1 MTPTL
6 QELDN
11 HRYSDIIFFLLHLT
25 CPDHLKDH
33 KRRALRLKTA
43 RYCLTQEGLGW
54 RNPNGN
60 ILGCINEQDSK
71 KILTQFHSRFCGGHY
86 AANTTA
92 HKILRAG
99 YYWPTIFADVHKH
112 VKCCQE
118 CQVFTGKQK
127 LAALPLTP
135 VVVLAPFQQWGLD
148 FIDKFKDNS
157 SNGFCWTLTATN
169 YFTKWVEAIP
179 TRNATKKVV
188 IDFIKERI
196 ITRFGTPLK
205 ITTDNAKAFSSREVN
220 DFCFKYG
227 IILSHSLDY
236 YPQGNG
242 LAESTNKKLMTI
254 LMKNVG
260 DNKRAWDSKIKYA
273 VFKIH
278 NYNHLSS

>member
-1 MTPTL
+1 MFPRVSAF
-6 QELDN
+6 
-11 HRYSDIIFFLLHLT
+11 HRE
-25 CPDHLKDH
+25 
-33 KRRALRLKTA
+33 A
-43 RYCLTQEGLGW
+43 
-54 RNPNGN
+54 
-60 ILGCINEQDSK
+60 
-71 KILTQFHSRFCGGHY
+71 
-86 AANTTA
+86 
-92 HKILRAG
+92 
-99 YYWPTIFADVHKH
+99 
-112 VKCCQE
+112 
-118 CQVFTGKQK
+118 K

-157 SNGFCWTLTATN
+157 SNGFCWTLTTTD

-179 TRNATKKVV
+179 TRNATEKVV

-227 IILSHSLDY
+227 IILSHSSDY

>member
-135 VVVLAPFQQWGLD
+135 VVVLFPFQLWGLD
-148 FIDKFKDNS
+148 FISKFKDNS
-157 SNGFCWTLTATN
+157 SNGFC
-169 YFTKWVEAIP
+169 
-179 TRNATKKVV
+179 
-188 IDFIKERI
+188 
-196 ITRFGTPLK
+196 
-205 ITTDNAKAFSSREVN
+205 
-220 DFCFKYG
+220 
-227 IILSHSLDY
+227 
-236 YPQGNG
+236 
-242 LAESTNKKLMTI
+242 
-254 LMKNVG
+254 
-260 DNKRAWDSKIKYA
+260 
-273 VFKIH
+273 
-278 NYNHLSS
+278 